1 MISDLNGLLK
11 WILWACV
18 TPGESGPVLKL
29 RLVLLIRLCRSFSI
43 FFFFFIKYT
52 SLLHFPI

>member
-29 RLVLLIRLCRSFSI
+29 RLVLTELLIRLRGSFSS
-43 FFFFFIKYT
+43 FFFFFF
-52 SLLHFPI
+52 L